1 MVLVPKKPR
10 EAPPAVP
17 ELRVAFF
24 GGEGVGKST
33 IIGHLVYHLGDPK
46 WIKTEE
52 KTHEEVTQQMLT

>member
-1 MVLVPKKPR
+1 MVLGAKKPK
-10 EAPPAVP
+10 EAPPPLP

-33 IIGHLVYHLGDPK
+33 IIGHLVYQLGDKK

-52 KTHEEVTQQMLT
+52 KSHEDVRID

>member
-1 MVLVPKKPR
+1 M
-10 EAPPAVP
+10 P

-33 IIGHLVYHLGDPK
+33 IIGHLVYQLGDQK

-52 KTHEEVTQQMLT
+52 KTHEEVTMETETWPRLFDFQVI